1 MGSEMCIRDRI
12 SDVEIDTAFIRGP
25 ALPGA
30 AVQETANSEET
41 PKYRVNTAFIRGPAL
56 PGAAVRETANREE
69 TSQSKMVLTSHI
81 RERTATAVKSGESH
95 ELPKLHEKAKS
106 HEKAKLHEKPKLY
119 QTNQLLCQ
127 TLCTHS
133 NLHEHAMHML
143 DSVEVKDEIED
154 AKRNID
160 NTFLST
166 KVNLLFVL
174 LVLLLIFLLKKCIIL
189 NTVFLVH
196 NIVILAGVY
205 ATLMGVNFCVN
216 FLMSSCHEH
225 IR

>member
-1 MGSEMCIRDRI
+1 MTEVNVPENLTLLTRRSVKFKGKDEEI

-30 AVQETANSEET
+30 AVRETANSEQTRKYRVNMAFIRGPALPGAAVRET
-41 PKYRVNTAFIRGPAL
+41 ANREETRKYRVNTAFIRGPAL
-56 PGAAVRETANREE
+56 PGAAVRETANSEE

-95 ELPKLHEKAKS
+95 EKAKSNEKAKS
-106 HEKAKLHEKPKLY
+106 HEKAKLH

-133 NLHEHAMHML
+133 NLQEQAML
-143 DSVEVKDEIED
+143 DSVEVTEEIED

-160 NTFLST
+160 NLFLST
-166 KVNLLFVL
+166 KTIQAILF
-174 LVLLLIFLLKKCIIL
+174 
-189 NTVFLVH
+189 T
-196 NIVILAGVY
+196 ADRS
-205 ATLMGVNFCVN
+205 T
-216 FLMSSCHEH
+216 
-225 IR
+225 